1 MVGNKIRKGKIWCK
15 TNVKKNFG
23 SCYSHRPLKSN
34 WIQMV
39 TDHDEPL
46 EVYVSRKNELETK
59 MFKEA
64 LKNGRLNNYG
74 DIVKQSD
81 VGQSDNSKAIQMIDD
96 MLNGV

>member
-1 MVGNKIRKGKIWCK
+1 MALNKIRKGKLWCK
-15 TNVKKNFG
+15 TNVKKHFG
-23 SCYSHRPLKSN
+23 SCYSHKPLRSN

-39 TDHDEPL
+39 KDHDEPM

-74 DIVKQSD
+74 DIVKQSN
-81 VGQSDNSKAIQMIDD
+81 VGHSDNSKAIEMIND